1 MIFDNFLV
9 GRQPILDT
17 NEEVFGYEFLF
28 RKAGCTENKA
38 EIYDSVVATSRVLV
52 NIFQNFGIKSLTNG
66 KYAFVNIDDDIISQ
80 DILDVLPKDNVVFEI
95 VETTNVKKEIVEKV
109 AAYYRE
115 GYLFALDDFVLT
127 SEYFAMFMPLF
138 PYVDYLK
145 VDMKENCLVKM
156 EKVEKIF
163 HGKHMRLLAEK
174 VETRED
180 FDFTRDCGF
189 ELFQGFF
196 FEKPT
201 IMHKKNI
208 EPGKATILRLLS
220 HLSQNANIDKIE
232 AEFRIQPELTL
243 KLLKLINACSYC
255 LRNEVNSIRH
265 ALTLIGRENMR
276 KWLTIMLYASKGGK
290 KFKSTLLETA
300 MLRAHTLE
308 LLCVRVFGENY
319 HGRADA
325 FFIGLLSYVDVVLGI
340 SKEDLM
346 DSINVKPLI
355 SEAVLDRKGEIGN
368 LLAILEDVDDNN
380 SEIKRN
386 KLAALKLTEEDISD
400 IKFKGLDWLA
410 EQQSV
415 YNSI

>member
-9 GRQPILDT
+9 GRQPILDA
-17 NEEVFGYEFLF
+17 NEEIFGYEFLF

-66 KYAFVNIDDDIISQ
+66 KYAFINIDDDIIVQ
-80 DILDVLPKDNVVFEI
+80 DVIDVLPKDNVVFEI
-95 VETTNVKKEIVEKV
+95 VETTNVKKDVVERI
-109 AAYYRE
+109 AAYHRA
-115 GYLFALDDFVLT
+115 GYLFALDDFVLS
-127 SEYFAMFMPLF
+127 SEYFSMFMPLF
-138 PYVDYLK
+138 PYVEYLK
-145 VDMKENCLVKM
+145 VDMKENCLMKM
-156 EKVEKIF
+156 ERVEKIF
-163 HGKHMRLLAEK
+163 HGRHMKLLAEK

-201 IMHKKNI
+201 IMKKKNI

-220 HLSQNANIDKIE
+220 HLSQNAELDKIE

-255 LRNEVNSIRH
+255 LRSEIISIRH

-276 KWLTIMLYASKGGK
+276 KWLTIMLYASTGGK
-290 KFKSTLLETA
+290 RFKSTMLETA

-340 SKEDLM
+340 TKEDLM
-346 DSINVKPLI
+346 DSISVKPLI
-355 SEAVLDRKGEIGN
+355 KEAVLDRKGEIGN

-386 KLAALKLTEEDISD
+386 KLAVLKLTEEDISD

>member
-9 GRQPILDT
+9 GRQPILDR

-28 RKAGCTENKA
+28 RKAGDVENKA
-38 EIYDSVVATSRVLV
+38 EIFDSVVATSRVLV

-66 KYAFVNIDDDIISQ
+66 KYAFINIDEEIIEQ
-80 DILDVLPKDNVVFEI
+80 DVLDVLPKDKVVFEI
-95 VETTNVKKEIVEKV
+95 VETTNVKKEVVEKV
-109 AAYYRE
+109 AAYHRD
-115 GYLFALDDFVLT
+115 GYMFALDDFVLS

-138 PYVDYLK
+138 PYVEYLK

-156 EKVEKIF
+156 ERVEKIF
-163 HGKHMRLLAEK
+163 SGRHMMLLAEK
-174 VETRED
+174 VETRGD
-180 FDFTRDCGF
+180 FDFSRDCGF

-201 IMHKKNI
+201 VMNKRNV
-208 EPGKATILRLLS
+208 EPGKAVILRLLS
-220 HLSQNANIDKIE
+220 HLSQNAELDKLG
-232 AEFRIQPELTL
+232 AEFRIQPELSL
-243 KLLKLINACSYC
+243 KLLKLINACQYC
-255 LRNEVNSIRH
+255 LRTEINSIRH

-276 KWLTIMLYASKGGK
+276 KWLTIMLYASTGGK
-290 KFKSTLLETA
+290 IFKSTLLETA

-308 LLCVRVFGENY
+308 LLSIKVFGENY
-319 HGRADA
+319 TGRADA
-325 FFIGLLSYVDVVLGI
+325 FFIGLLSYVDVVLGV

-346 DSINVKPLI
+346 ESINVKPLI
-355 SEAVLDRKGEIGN
+355 REAVLERKGELGN
-368 LLAILEDVDDNN
+368 LLAILEDVDDAN

-386 KLAALKLTEEDISD
+386 KLAALRLTEEDISD
-400 IKFKGLDWLA
+400 VKFRGLDWLA